1 MAKKDTRKNALIDKI
16 DELPPEKL
24 AVVEDFVDFLRG
36 REDRQLVAAALRIS
50 EGPLKR
56 IWDNADDAAYDKL

>member
-1 MAKKDTRKNALIDKI
+1 MAKKNTRKSALIDKI
-16 DELPPEKL
+16 EELPPEKL

-50 EGPLKR
+50 EGPLEG
-56 IWDNADDAAYDKL
+56 IWDNADDAGYDEL

>member
-1 MAKKDTRKNALIDKI
+1 MARKNSRKNALIDKI

-50 EGPLKR
+50 EGPLER

>member
-36 REDRQLVAAALRIS
+36 RKDRHLVAAALRIS